1 MTSSS
6 FWNWLRERRYALPHA
21 LGNMLPAP
29 GPADAAALCDRLR
42 RQGIAATVGY
52 FQGDR
57 DTPDTI
63 VQSYRA
69 LLATGA
75 CSYLSVKAPP
85 LDFNP
90 GHLRAVA
97 DAATMAGTVLM
108 LDSHGPAD
116 AEATIAASEA
126 LRADF
131 PQTGCA
137 LPARWRR
144 SLGDAARLRD
154 TPTRLRIVKGEWA
167 DPDGDPDDI
176 DAAYLALIERLA
188 GRTAPVA
195 VATHDPRL
203 VGRALDRLVA
213 AGTPCELEQLRGLP
227 RRRTM
232 AEARRRDVP
241 IRIYIPFGPGWWPYA
256 IDKALAR
263 PHLPLWW
270 LRDRLGL
277 PDRG

>member
-6 FWNWLRERRYALPHA
+6 FRNWMRARRYALPEA
-21 LGNMLPAP
+21 LGGRLPAP
-29 GPADAAALCDRLR
+29 GWGDAAALCDRLR
-42 RQGIAATVGY
+42 RRGVAATAGY

-75 CSYLSVKAPP
+75 CSGVSVKAPP
-85 LDFNP
+85 LGFDP
-90 GHLRAVA
+90 GHLRAIAEAA
-97 DAATMAGTVLM
+97 DSAGAMLM
-108 LDSHGPAD
+108 LDAHGPGD
-116 AEATIAASEA
+116 AEATIAATEA
-126 LRADF
+126 LLADF
-131 PQTGCA
+131 PQTGCV

-144 SLGDAARLRD
+144 SPDDADRLRD
-154 TPTRLRIVKGEWA
+154 TSARLRIVKGEWA
-167 DPDGDPDDI
+167 DPDGDPDDGS
-176 DAAYLALIERLA
+176 AAYLALIERLA

-195 VATHDPRL
+195 VATHDPAL
-203 VGRALDRLVA
+203 AARALDRLIA

-232 AEARRRDVP
+232 AAARTRGVP
-241 IRIYIPFGPGWWPYA
+241 VRLYIPFGPGWWPYA

-277 PDRG
+277 SDR